1 MLAYPLYRLETLK
14 VMGHSA
20 VAATLC
26 LLAASIIFVWSHWTL
41 TGRPERRPFILLA
54 GSGIRMA
61 TVMGAGIILAF
72 LNPGFQ
78 EASFW
83 FSVLVFYL
91 FTLTVE
97 MVLLMAGWPRTT
109 SYSR

>member
-1 MLAYPLYRLETLK
+1 MLAYPVYRLATLR
-14 VMGHSA
+14 VLAHSA

-26 LLAASIIFVWSHWTL
+26 LLAASIIFVWSHWTYIE
-41 TGRPERRPFILLA
+41 RPERRPFILLA
-54 GSGIRMA
+54 GSGIRMGM
-61 TVMGAGIILAF
+61 VMSAGIILAL

-83 FSVLVFYL
+83 VSVLVFYL
-91 FTLTVE
+91 FTLALE